1 MVSLVVRQTT
11 RAVRD
16 LRCGQKNATRP
27 LSEKPPCKN
36 LVDAQAFKT
45 EERISAPQ
53 AVGPIDAYFLAQD
66 GCIVGD
72 QESCDDLTAASLLDG
87 GAPPWYATDGYCT
100 AACASDL
107 NRTCKPKSVRRE
119 LI

>member
-1 MVSLVVRQTT
+1 MRRRSKLKTYK
-11 RAVRD
+11 RA
-16 LRCGQKNATRP
+16 
-27 LSEKPPCKN
+27 
-36 LVDAQAFKT
+36 
-45 EERISAPQ
+45 Q
-53 AVGPIDAYFLAQD
+53 AVGPVDAYFLAQD

-107 NRTCKPKSVRRE
+107 NRT
-119 LI
+119 